1 MLPYLALYSHGG
13 RINPLAAPEAVLHS
27 VPEMEAADIAV
38 LLEARTRRNIDN
50 PDVQL
55 ILAKYENFLTL
66 SESSVYLVA
75 VKAISGGGLIAGS
88 RLQATIVLDAA
99 GTVPFRVLA
108 WSW

>member
-1 MLPYLALYSHGG
+1 M
-13 RINPLAAPEAVLHS
+13 AAPEAVLHS
-27 VPEMEAADIAV
+27 VPEMEAADIAT

-50 PDVQL
+50 PDVQA

-66 SESSVYLVA
+66 SESSVYLVM
-75 VKAISGGGLIAGS
+75 VKAVSGGGLIAGS